1 MNNSQQKSKK
11 PDEINPWIMAA
22 RPRTLPAAIAPVI
35 VGSALAFKN
44 LSFSLVV
51 TIACLILATLLQ
63 IGSNYANDLFDY
75 KKGTDKLDRVGPKRA
90 VAAGLISP
98 KQMEIGTIVV
108 LLAALLVGLYLT
120 YIGGVIFFVIGIF
133 CIAAAVMYTAG
144 PFALAYNGLG
154 DIAVF
159 IFFGLVAVIGTY
171 YLQAREITFFVII
184 AATGVGAL
192 ATNILV
198 VNNTRDRH
206 TDATAGKR
214 TLAVRFGH
222 KFCITQYILLLLV
235 GYLCALILTLQ
246 NSWALLPLLTIPL
259 SVQRVKELQKKE
271 GRQLNP
277 TLGKTANLLF
287 YYSALLAIGLII

>member
-1 MNNSQQKSKK
+1 MNNNQQKSKK
-11 PDEINPWIMAA
+11 PDGVNPWIMAA

-120 YIGGVIFFVIGIF
+120 YIGGVIFFIIGIF

-171 YLQAREITFFVII
+171 YLQAREITFFVVI

-206 TDATAGKR
+206 TDETAGKR

-222 KFCITQYILLLLV
+222 KFCITQYVLLLLV

-259 SVQRVKELQKKE
+259 AVQRVKELQKNE

-287 YYSALLAIGLII
+287 YYSALLAVGLII

>member
-1 MNNSQQKSKK
+1 
-11 PDEINPWIMAA
+11 MAA
-22 RPRTLPAAIAPVI
+22 RPRTLPAAIAPVL
-35 VGSALAFKN
+35 VGSALAYQN
-44 LSFSLVV
+44 LSFSLVI

-75 KKGTDKLDRVGPKRA
+75 KKGTDKLNRVGPKRA

-98 KQMEIGTIVV
+98 TQMEIGTIIV

-120 YIGGVIFFVIGIF
+120 YIGGVIFFIIGIF

-154 DIAVF
+154 DVAVF

-171 YLQAREITFFVII
+171 YLQAGQITFSSVI

-206 TDATAGKR
+206 TDSSAGKK
-214 TLAVRFGH
+214 TLAVRYGH
-222 KFCITQYILLLLV
+222 KFCIIQYIVLLIV
-235 GYLCALILTLQ
+235 GYSCVLILMLQ
-246 NSWALLPLLTIPL
+246 NSWAFLPLLTIPVA
-259 SVQRVKELQKKE
+259 VQRVREVAKNE

-287 YYSALLAIGLII
+287 FYSALLAVGLIL